1 MSLLSLGVLASSRK
15 ENEFRLP
22 LHPGHLDRI
31 APDVRAKIFLEEGY
45 GSRFGVG
52 DDALRPLVGGLR
64 SREQLLD
71 ECDVLLLPKPMHE
84 DVAQLRQ
91 GQVLWGWPH
100 CVQDERMTQLA
111 IDRRLSLIAWE
122 AMNHWTST
130 GAFSVHVFHKNN
142 ELAGY
147 CSVLHALQLGGLTG
161 SYGRRMR
168 AVVISFGAT
177 ARGAVTGLGAMGI
190 SDVTVLTQRA
200 AAAVASPMPS
210 VVMGHF
216 AEREDDPSRLE
227 ALTGSGRVPLAEYLA
242 GFDVIV
248 NCIRQDTDAPLTFVT
263 EEELALFRPGTFFV
277 DVSCDEGMGFEWA
290 RPTTFEDPMPA
301 VGPGCHYYGVDHSPS
316 HLWNS
321 ATWEI
326 SEALLPYLRKV
337 LSGPAAWDGDATV
350 KNAIEIRDGV
360 VLNPKILSFQK
371 RSAVYP
377 HAVEVPAAA
386 PPTAPV
392 LPPAPKETASKDGV
406 TSPAGASPGGRSSA
420 R

>member
-1 MSLLSLGVLASSRK
+1 MGLKSLGVLASSHK

-22 LHPGHLDRI
+22 LHPGHLHRI
-31 APDVRAKIFLEEGY
+31 PSDVREKIFLEEGY
-45 GSRFGVG
+45 GGRFGI
-52 DDALRPLVGGLR
+52 DDEALRPLVAGLHP
-64 SREQLLD
+64 RERLLA
-71 ECDVLLLPKPMHE
+71 ECDIVTLPKPMHE
-84 DVAQLRQ
+84 DVAGLRE

-100 CVQDERMTQLA
+100 CVQDEKMTQIA
-111 IDRRLSLIAWE
+111 IDRRLTLIAWE

-161 SYGRRMR
+161 SYGRRLR

-177 ARGAVTGLGAMGI
+177 ARGAVTGLGAMGV

-216 AEREDDPSRLE
+216 AEQEGDPSRLE
-227 ALTGSGRVPLAEYLA
+227 ALTEPRAMPLAEYLA
-242 GFDVIV
+242 GFDIIV
-248 NCIRQDTDAPLTFVT
+248 NCIRQDTDAPLMFVT
-263 EEELALFRPGTFFV
+263 DEELALFRPGTFFI

-290 RPTTFEDPMPA
+290 RPTTFGEPIHL

-321 ATWEI
+321 ATWEN
-326 SEALLPYLRKV
+326 SDALLPYLRKV
-337 LSGPAAWDGDATV
+337 MAGPASWETDATI
-350 KNAIEIRDGV
+350 KNAIEIQDGV
-360 VLNPKILSFQK
+360 ILNPKILSFQH
-371 RSAVYP
+371 RAAAYP
-377 HAVEVPAAA
+377 HAAEIPESHASAQPA
-386 PPTAPV
+386 
-392 LPPAPKETASKDGV
+392 
-406 TSPAGASPGGRSSA
+406 
-420 R
+420 